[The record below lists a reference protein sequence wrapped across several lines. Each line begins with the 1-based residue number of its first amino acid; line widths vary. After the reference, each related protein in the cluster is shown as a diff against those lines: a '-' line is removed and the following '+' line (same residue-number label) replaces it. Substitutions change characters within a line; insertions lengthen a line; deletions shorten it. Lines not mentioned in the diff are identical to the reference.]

1 MALKP
6 LGSMSDEAVKLQQLL
21 REQDTTFVN
30 NIDMSNLR
38 KSIDNDCKS
47 ASELAIKILVRFLI

>member
-21 REQDTTFVN
+21 RAQNTTIID
-30 NIDMSNLR
+30 NINMSELR
-38 KSIDNDCKS
+38 K
-47 ASELAIKILVRFLI
+47 V

>member
-21 REQDTTFVN
+21 RAQNTTFVD
-30 NIDMSNLR
+30 NINMSELR
-38 KSIDNDCKS
+38 KSIDDECKP
-47 ASELAIKILVRFLI
+47 ASDWQKLF